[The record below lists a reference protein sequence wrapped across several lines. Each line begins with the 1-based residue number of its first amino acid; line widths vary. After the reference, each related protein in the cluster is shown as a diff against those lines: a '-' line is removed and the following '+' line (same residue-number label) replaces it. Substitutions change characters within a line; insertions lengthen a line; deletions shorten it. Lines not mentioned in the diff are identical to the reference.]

1 MGLVVRAD
9 AESAA
14 PFNTDSSS
22 AGSNGAQAEG
32 ASGSG
37 QAAKEAS
44 PPLPSGDLV
53 YEQRNAGQRAATS
66 FRLIFA
72 LPWRRFKKGS
82 VLQLDVRFCA
92 CLSVPIR
99 SRQYQDNSSRPHRTQ
114 GSIALPL
121 IMPSNKPGSH
131 SRLATCQIHASV

>member
-14 PFNTDSSS
+14 PFSTDSTS
-22 AGSNGAQAEG
+22 ASSNGAQAAERPR
-32 ASGSG
+32 APVRRRRSLL
-37 QAAKEAS
+37 

-82 VLQLDVRFCA
+82 VLQLDVRTLVPA
-92 CLSVPIR
+92 CRAKRPYPLLLRNISSRIR
-99 SRQYQDNSSRPHRTQ
+99 SSQ
-114 GSIALPL
+114 
-121 IMPSNKPGSH
+121 
-131 SRLATCQIHASV
+131 V